1 MRQLVEIDSKIDE
14 DDAKAIL
21 LNSLSS
27 KYDNVIF
34 TLNQMPYQSLDE
46 MIVALMVEEKRIGDT
61 DASPHNELA
70 LFSKG
75 RVNKN
80 GIECFYCHKY
90 GHTALNCKIRAKDL
104 LKGRLKECFVVGC
117 ASLWCDLEYIII
129 VWGLRSLCRID
140 C

>member
-1 MRQLVEIDSKIDE
+1 MHSEISLSTHINELKALMRQLAEIDSKIDE
-14 DDAKAIL
+14 DDVKAIL

-27 KYDNVIF
+27 KYDNAIF
-34 TLNQMPYQSLDE
+34 TLNQMSYQSLDE
-46 MIVALMVEEKRIGDT
+46 MIVALMAEEKRIGDT

-90 GHTALNCKIRAKDL
+90 GHTKMERSFEGKI
-104 LKGRLKECFVVGC
+104 E
-117 ASLWCDLEYIII
+117 
-129 VWGLRSLCRID
+129 RID
-140 C
+140 QRSILRKLT

>member
-1 MRQLVEIDSKIDE
+1 MAEIDSKIDE

-27 KYDNVIF
+27 KYDNAIF
-34 TLNQMPYQSLDE
+34 TLIQTPFQSFGE
-46 MIVALMVEEKRIGDT
+46 TIAALMVEEKRIGDT

-80 GIECFYCHKY
+80 GIECFSCHKY
-90 GHTALNCKIRAKDL
+90 GHTTLNCKIRDKDL
-104 LKGRLKECFVVGC
+104 FKGRLKESANVAFSEDSPD
-117 ASLWCDLEYIII
+117 AIFEDYSSDNEPSEPSLKLF
-129 VWGLRSLCRID
+129 
-140 C
+140 